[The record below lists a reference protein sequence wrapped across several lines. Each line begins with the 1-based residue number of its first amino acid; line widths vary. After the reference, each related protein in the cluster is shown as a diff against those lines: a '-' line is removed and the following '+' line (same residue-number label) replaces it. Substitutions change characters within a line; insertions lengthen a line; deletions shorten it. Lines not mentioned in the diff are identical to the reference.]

1 MTMADSWVPGV
12 AVLIVAYLI
21 GGIPFG
27 LILVRAISGT
37 DVRASG
43 SGNIGATNVLRT
55 AGPAL
60 GILTLILD
68 GAKGWLAVYLAARFT
83 GGNVAWM
90 SGAAAAVIGGHVFSP
105 YLKFTGGKG
114 VATFTG
120 AFLFLTPATLAVL
133 AVLFVAAVSYQ
144 RYISF
149 GSVFCALVFPLGVWL
164 IQRPGL
170 PVMLAAIFASS
181 LVLYKHKGNIERLLA
196 GTERKFNWSSRKV

>member
-1 MTMADSWVPGV
+1 MTMADTPV
-12 AVLIVAYLI
+12 AGLVVLIVAYLI

-27 LILVRAISGT
+27 LILVRLMTGG

-43 SGNIGATNVLRT
+43 SGNIGATNVMRT
-55 AGPAL
+55 TGKAA
-60 GILTLILD
+60 GILTLALD
-68 GAKGWLAVYLAARFT
+68 AAKGWLAVYLAARFT

-133 AVLFVAAVSYQ
+133 VILFVA
-144 RYISF
+144 
-149 GSVFCALVFPLGVWL
+149 
-164 IQRPGL
+164 
-170 PVMLAAIFASS
+170 
-181 LVLYKHKGNIERLLA
+181 
-196 GTERKFNWSSRKV
+196 

>member
-1 MTMADSWVPGV
+1 MADNWTAGLAAV
-12 AVLIVAYLI
+12 AVAYLI

-27 LILVRAISGT
+27 LILVRLMTGA

-43 SGNIGATNVLRT
+43 SGNIGATNVMRT
-55 AGPAL
+55 SGRLA
-60 GILTLILD
+60 GILTLLLD
-68 GAKGWLAVYLAARFT
+68 GAKGWLAVYLAAHWT

-90 SGAAAAVIGGHVFSP
+90 SAAALATICGHVFSP
-105 YLKFTGGKG
+105 YLKFQGGKG

-120 AFLFLTPATLAVL
+120 AFLFLTPATLG
-133 AVLFVAAVSYQ
+133 VLFVLFIAAVCYQ

-170 PVMLAAIFASS
+170 PVMLAAIFSS
-181 LVLYKHKGNIERLLA
+181 ALVIYKHRANIERLLA
-196 GTERKFNWSSRKV
+196 GTERRFSWSSRKG